1 MSIKLW
7 LVGKL
12 KQAFREHDQQ
22 IPILTSG
29 NSVTRQSLRSDGMEF
44 TLYNADGGW
53 VLEYHSYDHAKDES
67 INRIH
72 IIQDTQDF
80 GTQLSNIITMEL
92 LRR

>member
-7 LVGKL
+7 FIGKL
-12 KQAFREHDQQ
+12 KKAFREYEQQ
-22 IPILTSG
+22 IPTLSSG
-29 NSVTRQSLRSDGMEF
+29 NTVTRQSLRSDGMEF

-53 VLEYHSYDHAKDES
+53 VLEYHSYDHVKDES

-72 IIQDTQDF
+72 IIQDAQDF

>member
-12 KQAFREHDQQ
+12 RKALREYDQQ
-22 IPILTSG
+22 TSTLSSG
-29 NSVTRQSLRSDGMEF
+29 NTVTRQSLRSDGMEF

-53 VLEYHSYDHAKDES
+53 VLEYHSYDHVKDES

-72 IIQDTQDF
+72 IIQDAQDF

>member
-12 KQAFREHDQQ
+12 KKAFREHDQQ
-22 IPILTSG
+22 ISILSSG

-80 GTQLSNIITMEL
+80 GTQLSNIITTEL